1 MQTIPQ
7 RSVKLLSAPLC
18 QVKAL
23 INVLKINGTS
33 WFYSVRSGCMYCVT
47 WFDHPHCCTS
57 NTAHLSNDRFS
68 RQLWRCSEMLCQKQS
83 QLIQSLQA
91 VLAEV
96 LAQVVAYKM
105 GDATL

>member
-23 INVLKINGTS
+23 INVLKIHGTS
-33 WFYSVRSGCMYCVT
+33 WFTASGLAACIVLT
-47 WFDHPHCCTS
+47 WFDHLHCCTS